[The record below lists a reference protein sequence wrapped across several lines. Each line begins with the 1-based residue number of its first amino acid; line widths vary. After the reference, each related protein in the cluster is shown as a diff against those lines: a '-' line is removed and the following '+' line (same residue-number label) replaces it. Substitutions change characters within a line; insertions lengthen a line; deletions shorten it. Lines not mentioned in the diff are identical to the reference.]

1 MTRALIFN
9 QSLICPDSFVVE
21 YERFTI
27 APTNVFLSFTNNEST
42 FGWANVGKYGL
53 YKAYQLC
60 YWAHRFPLSLSPLSE
75 KCPHFQKPAD
85 FLLPLLQNCVG
96 LSQSVMNTSGS
107 CETPP
112 SLIKLAREMKY
123 ESSNALPDNST
134 PTTSPRTSAG
144 HTPYPRAISFN
155 LNEAQVQIC
164 SHQILIYRKKPKRES
179 NNWRSGEKF
188 WMRDCVSKMKGYW
201 VWHVSWRYLKI
212 ITEKFSKNVYE
223 FGDKIKIC
231 IRNITSFE
239 LSLVD
244 YITQSLWI
252 WELEC
257 SYMMKNLSDN

>member
-1 MTRALIFN
+1 MLVNTDYIKHIN
-9 QSLICPDSFVVE
+9 SVI
-21 YERFTI
+21 
-27 APTNVFLSFTNNEST
+27 ESIG
-42 FGWANVGKYGL
+42 F
-53 YKAYQLC
+53 
-60 YWAHRFPLSLSPLSE
+60 LSLSSSVWKMPTFPKAGRFPPTSTPKLRR
-75 KCPHFQKPAD
+75 PF
-85 FLLPLLQNCVG
+85 
-96 LSQSVMNTSGS
+96 QSVMNTSGS

-112 SLIKLAREMKY
+112 SLIKLAREMKH
-123 ESSNALPDNST
+123 ESSNALLDNST

-257 SYMMKNLSDN
+257 SYMMKSLSDN